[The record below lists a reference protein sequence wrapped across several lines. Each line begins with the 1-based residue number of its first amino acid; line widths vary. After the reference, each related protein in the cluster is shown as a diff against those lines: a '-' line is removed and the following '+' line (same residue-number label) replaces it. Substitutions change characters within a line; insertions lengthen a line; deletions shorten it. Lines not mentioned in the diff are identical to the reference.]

1 MSLILTDGVFF
12 VDYFVYYSLTQIMDK
27 SIYTDIIKTIT
38 YRILGTSVTF
48 GIGFISTG
56 SLKVASAMGVSELT
70 IKPILYFI
78 HERLW
83 KNPKV
88 WKIRKIWKHWRT

>member
-1 MSLILTDGVFF
+1 MN
-12 VDYFVYYSLTQIMDK
+12 K
-27 SIYTDIIKTIT
+27 SIYKDIIKTIT

-56 SLKVASAMGVSELT
+56 SFKIASAIGFSDLV
-70 IKPILYFI
+70 IKPIVYFI

-83 KNPKV
+83 KKPIV
-88 WKIRKIWKHWRT
+88 WNKNKISMRWKT

>member
-1 MSLILTDGVFF
+1 MN
-12 VDYFVYYSLTQIMDK
+12 K
-27 SIYTDIIKTIT
+27 SIYKDIIKTIT

-56 SLKVASAMGVSELT
+56 SVKIASAIGFSDLV
-70 IKPILYFI
+70 IKPIVYFI

-83 KNPKV
+83 KNPIV
-88 WKIRKIWKHWRT
+88 WNKNKIWRHWKT